1 VIKRGLEL
9 RGRQVGSVRA
19 PMLPLTEDVDRR
31 LAAAVKTMG
40 LTAKPKLATV

>member
-1 VIKRGLEL
+1 
-9 RGRQVGSVRA
+9 
-19 PMLPLTEDVDRR
+19 MLPLTEDVDRR